1 MPTIFSLEFYRR
13 CWDVTTN
20 EVRLR
25 VKSAVY
31 PKQDF
36 ISGLHGKPDLYGP
49 FWVAVTL
56 CFSTAICGNLSNFI
70 QNRGNPSFKYTPEF
84 ERVTSAASGEI
95 LKYVRNPCIFSAIY
109 Y

>member
-95 LKYVRNPCIFSAIY
+95 FKYFRNPSF
-109 Y
+109 